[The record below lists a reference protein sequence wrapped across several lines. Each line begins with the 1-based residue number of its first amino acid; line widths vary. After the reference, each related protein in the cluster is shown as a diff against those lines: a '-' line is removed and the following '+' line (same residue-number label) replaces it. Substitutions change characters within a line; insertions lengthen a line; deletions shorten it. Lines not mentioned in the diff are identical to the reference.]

1 MRKAVKIMEAKG
13 GTEIQLAEL
22 QKRVD
27 PSYFKKFQITTSVPE
42 KEAIDSDKISILWM
56 KNS

>member
-1 MRKAVKIMEAKG
+1 MEAKG

-56 KNS
+56 KIHTINLI